1 MVREAL
7 VQTQFTGL
15 IESVDNLGMFVAEID
30 SKKLLEAYPVREVLE
45 GLAARECCQTASV
58 ADVRE
63 LQAMAEKIYSLA
75 IADRERERADLDR
88 RFHDRI
94 FEISNNEVLKRVAG
108 AYHIVRMTVLK
119 NTPHEQVR
127 DDHLRIVNAI
137 QRNDPDAAERFARQ
151 HVVSAREMIE
161 QQILNNAFEF
171 ANAEA
176 SPSPTSADA
185 MTV

>member
-1 MVREAL
+1 
-7 VQTQFTGL
+7 
-15 IESVDNLGMFVAEID
+15 
-30 SKKLLEAYPVREVLE
+30 
-45 GLAARECCQTASV
+45 
-58 ADVRE
+58 
-63 LQAMAEKIYSLA
+63 MAEKIYSLA

-176 SPSPTSADA
+176 SPSTTSADA